1 MSEERRKILEM
12 LSDGKISVDEAEKL
26 LAAIS
31 SSDSDSGRDS
41 TGPISQGKAQPKYL
55 RILVEPSEENG
66 DGERVNI
73 RVPFKLVR
81 AGLKLAS
88 FIPKHAQTKVN
99 EALSEKGIDMDFSN
113 ITSEDLEE
121 LITHLDDFSVDIEG
135 EEKVRIFCE

>member
-41 TGPISQGKAQPKYL
+41 SRGKAQPKYL

>member
-41 TGPISQGKAQPKYL
+41 SRWKAQPKYL